1 MKAFLQSKI
10 SSQQLSSFS
19 MSLIGREVVLG
30 IGGGIA
36 AYKSC
41 ELLRR
46 LQDRGYLVTVVPTP
60 SSLNFVGKATWEAL
74 SGRPVNTQVWENVH
88 TVPHI
93 ALAES
98 ANFFLIAPA
107 TADLIARLAAGRA
120 DDLLTNLVLASDAP
134 KMLVPAM
141 HPSMWLDPA
150 TVANVQTLRS
160 RGFIV
165 MEPEVGRLTGK
176 DSGPGRF
183 PETASI
189 LDKFDAVTGHV
200 QDFKGKRVLVTAG
213 GTREAIDPVRFI
225 GNKSSGKQGIAI
237 ALAARDRGATV
248 HLVAANFDTSGLE
261 GIQISKV
268 ESAADMQQV
277 LSQQFPLCDLLIMSA
292 AVADAKPKSMSL
304 EKIKKAL
311 LGSIELEEN
320 PDLLSAL
327 SASKKEQIIIGFAA
341 ETKDHVQEARR
352 KMEAKGLD
360 LIFVNDVS
368 GGAIFGQDHTMGTI
382 LLRNEADIAVKEVS
396 KDALGN
402 LLLDQAIRQLG

>member
-1 MKAFLQSKI
+1 
-10 SSQQLSSFS
+10 
-19 MSLIGREVVLG
+19 MSLVGREVVLG
-30 IGGGIA
+30 VGGGIA

-46 LQDRGYLVTVVPTP
+46 LQDRGYSITVVPTP

-74 SGRPVNTQVWENVH
+74 SGRPVNSQVWENVH

-93 ALAES
+93 ALAEL

-150 TVANVQTLRS
+150 TVANVAILRS
-160 RGFIV
+160 RGFLI
-165 MEPEVGRLTGK
+165 MDPEVGRLTGK
-176 DSGPGRF
+176 DVGPGRF
-183 PETASI
+183 PEVPAI
-189 LDKFDAVTGHV
+189 IEKFDALTGNV
-200 QDFKGKRVLVTAG
+200 QDLKGKRILVTAG

-225 GNKSSGKQGIAI
+225 GNRSSGKQGIAI
-237 ALAARDRGATV
+237 ACAARNRGAQV
-248 HLVAANFDTSGLE
+248 HLIAANFDTSDLE
-261 GIQISKV
+261 GIEVSTV
-268 ESAADMQQV
+268 ESAADMHKI
-277 LSQQFPLCDLLIMSA
+277 LLQQFPICDVLIMSA
-292 AVADAKPKSMSL
+292 AVADARPKNMSF
-304 EKIKKAL
+304 EKIKKVF

-320 PDLLSAL
+320 PDLLASL
-327 SASKKEQIIIGFAA
+327 SAIKSGQIVVGFAA
-341 ETKDHVQEARR
+341 ETKDHLQEARR
-352 KMEAKGLD
+352 KLEAKGLD
-360 LIFVNDVS
+360 LIYVNDVS
-368 GGAIFGQDHTMGTI
+368 GGAIFGQDKTTGTI
-382 LLRNEADIAVKEVS
+382 LLRNDADIAVKEVS

>member
-1 MKAFLQSKI
+1 
-10 SSQQLSSFS
+10 
-19 MSLIGREVVLG
+19 MSLVGREVVLG
-30 IGGGIA
+30 VGGGIA

-46 LQDRGYLVTVVPTP
+46 LQDRGYQITVVPTP

-93 ALAES
+93 ALAE
-98 ANFFLIAPA
+98 AADFFLIAPA

-120 DDLLTNLVLASDAP
+120 DDLLTNLVLASDVQ

-150 TVANVQTLRS
+150 TVANVETLRS
-160 RGFIV
+160 RGFVV
-165 MEPEVGRLTGK
+165 MEPDVGRLTGQ
-176 DSGPGRF
+176 DIGPGRF
-183 PETASI
+183 PEVPAI
-189 LDKFDAVTGHV
+189 IEKFDSLTGNV
-200 QDFKGKRVLVTAG
+200 QDLKGKRVLVTAG

-237 ALAARDRGATV
+237 ALAARNRGARV
-248 HLVAANFDTSGLE
+248 HLVAANFDTLSLE
-261 GIQISKV
+261 GIEVSKV
-268 ESAADMQQV
+268 ESASEMHEV
-277 LSQQFPLCDLLIMSA
+277 LLQQFPVCDILIMSA
-292 AVADAKPKSMSL
+292 AVADAKPKNSSL

-320 PDLLSAL
+320 PDLL
-327 SASKKEQIIIGFAA
+327 ASLAPLKQGQIVVGFAA
-341 ETKDHVQEARR
+341 ETKDHLQEAR
-352 KMEAKGLD
+352 KKLEAKGLD
-360 LIFVNDVS
+360 LIYVNDVS
-368 GGAIFGQDHTMGTI
+368 GGAIFGQDQTMGTI
-382 LLRNEADIAVKEVS
+382 LLRNDADIAVKEVS